1 MLVLFPSV
9 PKPQKPVDHLAMAVI
24 KAVALLSLLRLIRP
38 AFAIDLAAPIV
49 GCSEVDCP
57 TAGNTT
63 SAECKV
69 ADRTFT
75 LIGLASFDNPVTSTN
90 DFTWTEGIQAYD
102 NVDPKVDFDRIYEKS
117 FYLGTPQGFDLIKNA
132 TESGYEVCALFFT
145 KVADSVG
152 FDGGKNETTVGTCS
166 DALTS
171 ACANALLK
179 QATDIASSNSEN
191 SQLCS
196 KLRSDVTDNLV
207 PECSRI
213 ATGDKWD
220 GLQVQG
226 QFKSKHPTLLFF
238 GREGERKRKNIL

>member
-1 MLVLFPSV
+1 MRILFPSV
-9 PKPQKPVDHLAMAVI
+9 AEKQKAIDQFAMAMAIV
-24 KAVALLSLLRLIRP
+24 KAAALLSLLHLICP
-38 AFAIDLAAPIV
+38 ALAIDLGAPIV

-69 ADRTFT
+69 ADRTFS
-75 LIGLASFDNPVTSTN
+75 LIGLASFDTPVTSD
-90 DFTWTEGIQAYD
+90 DFTWTEGIQAFD
-102 NVDPKVDFDRIYEKS
+102 NSDPKAALDRTYEKS

-132 TESGYEVCALFFT
+132 TTSGYEVCALFFT
-145 KVADSVG
+145 KVADSVE

-171 ACANALLK
+171 ACVDALLK
-179 QATDIASSNSEN
+179 QATDIASSNSKK
-191 SQLCS
+191 SQSCS
-196 KLRSDVTDNLV
+196 KLLSDVTNNLV

-226 QFKSKHPTLLFF
+226 
-238 GREGERKRKNIL
+238 